1 MKLQHYLAI
10 IFIIVAVVLLGILSV
25 NTIVQSDNENNMNKK
40 SNKEESII
48 GSTDSQETSKAIFA
62 GGCFWGVEYYFQN
75 AAGVI
80 STTVGYTGG
89 RLDNPTYED
98 VCADKTGHAEAIE
111 IIYNPKETNY
121 EKLTK
126 LFFEI
131 HDFTQLNR
139 QGPDIGTQYR
149 SSIYYLDEEQKEIA
163 NRLVE
168 DLKQKGY
175 DIRTEIKPAKQCWAG
190 ENYHQRYY
198 EKNGKEP
205 YCHVYKK
212 IF

>member
-1 MKLQHYLAI
+1 MKLQQYLSI

-25 NTIVQSDNENNMNKK
+25 NIIVQSDNENIMNKK
-40 SNKEESII
+40 SNNEEHII
-48 GSTDSQETSKAIFA
+48 GSTDSQETSRAIFA

-75 AAGVI
+75 APGVI

-89 RLDNPTYED
+89 HLDNPTYED
-98 VCADKTGHAEAIE
+98 VCTDKTGHAEAIE
-111 IIYNPKETNY
+111 IIYNPKKTNY

-126 LFFEI
+126 LFFET

-149 SSIYYLDEEQKEIA
+149 SGIYYLDEEQKESA

-168 DLKQKGY
+168 YLKQKGY
-175 DIRTEIKPAKQCWAG
+175 EVKTEIKSAKQFWSG
-190 ENYHQRYY
+190 ENYHQDYY

-212 IF
+212 VF

>member
-1 MKLQHYLAI
+1 MKLQQYLAI
-10 IFIIVAVVLLGILSV
+10 MFIIVAVVLLGILSV
-25 NTIVQSDNENNMNKK
+25 NIIVQSDEENIMNKK
-40 SNKEESII
+40 SNKEEHMV
-48 GSTDSQETSKAIFA
+48 GSTDSRETSRAIFA
-62 GGCFWGVEYYFQN
+62 GGCFWGMEYYFQN
-75 AAGVI
+75 APGVI

-89 RLDNPTYED
+89 HRDNPTYED
-98 VCADKTGHAEAIE
+98 VCTDKTSHAEAIE
-111 IIYNPKETNY
+111 VIYDPKKTNY

-126 LFFEI
+126 LFFET

-149 SSIYYLDEEQKEIA
+149 SGIYYLDEEQKEIA
-163 NRLVE
+163 HRLVE

-175 DIRTEIKPAKQCWAG
+175 DVKTEIKSAGIFWSG
-190 ENYHQRYY
+190 ENYHQDYY